1 MIGRLLA
8 AGWIAASLTACGGP
22 SPTPVP
28 SSAPVI
34 VTFEVNGDERFKVLL
49 TEPADIDVAQRLL
62 AGQDAPGIPDGRI
75 IRATGVNDGYSW
87 SLDPNDIRF
96 TDQTDAACDGS
107 PSEVESGEI
116 TDARYC
122 PSAAEVV
129 SIDPVPLEPTPSAP
143 SGS

>member
-1 MIGRLLA
+1 MIRRLLT
-8 AGWIAASLTACGGP
+8 AGSIGASLIACGGP

-49 TEPADIDVAQRLL
+49 TEPADIDIAQRLL

-75 IRATGVNDGYSW
+75 VRDTGVNDGYSW

-96 TDQTDAACDGS
+96 TDETDAACDGS
-107 PSEVESGEI
+107 PSEVETGQI
-116 TDARYC
+116 TDLRYC

-129 SIDPVPLEPTPSAP
+129 SIDPLPPEPTPSAP